1 SIHVDIKKFSL
12 EEAKG
17 TLNLVPP
24 SFLPLH
30 DPKVVITYKKGE
42 GITAVLTTQFDA
54 PFAKH
59 GEQGNFAVGYSTA
72 AGLFAHIDFPI
83 TIPGFKEATV
93 RGDLNKDGITIGCD
107 MVPREN
113 EYIKKASVE
122 IGYGSGGFRFVG
134 KVTLAPDAEH
144 EFEVGV
150 QFQQGQ
156 GFSILGM
163 DMKDKH
169 EDNDQHDLAKWKK
182 SVSIPLA
189 SVGVASIALKLG
201 VGVAAGYRMPKV
213 KLKDPKIEGG
223 LEALDSGGLPPISFG
238 GTVSMGAYLAL
249 SFSVEIAGE
258 IDLIIATASAGI
270 GAKITAMLN
279 LELGA
284 DVDGRYEQGK
294 GALLK
299 IDPFVGASLDLIA
312 SLIATLYAE
321 VCWFTIIDKEYTLAS
336 VNFAHI
342 DLGQFRPFNPIQVQ
356 LGGPGGTH
364 LVSGLSLRDDAIDNM
379 QNGVKD
385 GAQKTSDT
393 EANREAKTKIAP
405 VLKSMRAA
413 AGQFENL
420 PAGWENGMV
429 AAPVDFNS
437 MFAIS
442 GDAWD
447 FYREHADNAETIDP
461 EDACTTP
468 TQKLAKAVAVA
479 SKSNPAFA
487 GKIVLEWRRAQ
498 IAHMGVNPD
507 TGVNVVQE
515 REEVQ
520 ALIMEKYAAD
530 LAEVQRKQKEQ
541 DEEHARHVAKQH
553 ADFHKAEQEHHH
565 KVASQKAEH
574 EQKVKHHEDEGK
586 KAQKQVEDAEKQAA
600 KEGAQEKPKESDKAP
615 PPPPPPQ
622 PPAPP
627 PLAKPEP
634 IPVPPP
640 IPLPPPALIL
650 PSVTMPALPSDPGVS
665 VSIFTPTPP
674 VAKKAQPKGGGEA
687 DAPSGT
693 SPNPAPGAASGQ
705 AKQSGGG
712 GGSPMPGGGGGGG
725 GKGGGGGGG
734 AAPPGPAVAAGP
746 AGIISQAKTLDAK
759 KAELSGGKG
768 GGGKGGPAPAAA
780 AAAAP
785 AAAAGGGKGGPAA
798 GGSKDK
804 HAGAKKDAVT
814 PGAL

>member
-1 SIHVDIKKFSL
+1 KVTLLDGCSASFARGPGGGFSSHLHAKVELEKIGHADLSADYSKTAGFSGHTTFEVEPFAIFDRTSGGLSFAHGQITTDEPGITLSLAPNFQTYMEANVNFKFANSRPDVTGSITKLKPELGKIADAFHGATVHYKDGDITAEAHFDLAPVIPGNVLKSGSMLDLKYANRAVTVDGTLKPQDLFGGTVHFDEESAIHVGWSSATKKVDINGHAHADINKLATVDLTVKANAGGGDPAGFDLDGHIDATGLAKYIKGVSFGSITGDIHAHVGGGTPGEFKVSVDADVTGIPAVGITDCQAHIHGEFEKGQGLSGFVQVQHIKIGNVIGDGRVDLKNNKFAGGSLHILADFPSIKIEGSGTIAPSELGELSTTADLTVTPGEGSALAKFVQSGSIHVDIKKFSL

-393 EANREAKTKIAP
+393 EAN
-405 VLKSMRAA
+405 
-413 AGQFENL
+413 
-420 PAGWENGMV
+420 
-429 AAPVDFNS
+429 
-437 MFAIS
+437 
-442 GDAWD
+442 
-447 FYREHADNAETIDP
+447 
-461 EDACTTP
+461 
-468 TQKLAKAVAVA
+468 
-479 SKSNPAFA
+479 
-487 GKIVLEWRRAQ
+487 
-498 IAHMGVNPD
+498 
-507 TGVNVVQE
+507 
-515 REEVQ
+515 
-520 ALIMEKYAAD
+520 
-530 LAEVQRKQKEQ
+530 
-541 DEEHARHVAKQH
+541 
-553 ADFHKAEQEHHH
+553 
-565 KVASQKAEH
+565 
-574 EQKVKHHEDEGK
+574 
-586 KAQKQVEDAEKQAA
+586 
-600 KEGAQEKPKESDKAP
+600 
-615 PPPPPPQ
+615 
-622 PPAPP
+622 
-627 PLAKPEP
+627 
-634 IPVPPP
+634 
-640 IPLPPPALIL
+640 
-650 PSVTMPALPSDPGVS
+650 
-665 VSIFTPTPP
+665 
-674 VAKKAQPKGGGEA
+674 
-687 DAPSGT
+687 
-693 SPNPAPGAASGQ
+693 
-705 AKQSGGG
+705 
-712 GGSPMPGGGGGGG
+712 
-725 GKGGGGGGG
+725 
-734 AAPPGPAVAAGP
+734 
-746 AGIISQAKTLDAK
+746 
-759 KAELSGGKG
+759 
-768 GGGKGGPAPAAA
+768 
-780 AAAAP
+780 
-785 AAAAGGGKGGPAA
+785 
-798 GGSKDK
+798 
-804 HAGAKKDAVT
+804 
-814 PGAL
+814 